1 MLSIAICWPRKSAT
15 YGYFQDRCGNK
26 ERPAKLA
33 KGSFYGVFSPQPGM
47 PLVGTIRLAGHNYPT
62 CRIVT
67 YS

>member
-33 KGSFYGVFSPQPGM
+33 KGSFYGVFSPQHWHAPRRNDSLSG
-47 PLVGTIRLAGHNYPT
+47 P
-62 CRIVT
+62 
-67 YS
+67 